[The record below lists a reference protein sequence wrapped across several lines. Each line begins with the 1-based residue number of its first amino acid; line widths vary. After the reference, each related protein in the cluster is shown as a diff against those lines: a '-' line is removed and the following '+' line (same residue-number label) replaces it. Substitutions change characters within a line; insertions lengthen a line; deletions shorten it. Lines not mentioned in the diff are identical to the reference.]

1 MKMKRLLIAVAL
13 ILTGALGTT
22 AQTKPA
28 TGSSDDEMKLMALNG
43 LREAEPSVA
52 VPQIEKLLASD
63 ASLNLK
69 RRALGI
75 LGDIDSTAAREAL
88 VRVARG
94 QSNPALQGDAIR
106 RLGDSGGADSL
117 AALADIYGNAANA
130 ETKKA
135 ILRAF
140 ANADDKTRVLNVAKN
155 EKDPALRAEAVRQL
169 GNMEARDELM
179 QLYGPETSIEVKG
192 QILRALGNCD
202 AADQI
207 GRILQ
212 NEGSLE
218 LRQAAVRALGNVD
231 AGRASEI
238 LAAQYDKEKD
248 PAVRQGILRAFANQD
263 NVKALIAVA
272 RKETDPELKKYAV
285 RQLSNMDSKEATDY
299 LMEILNK

>member
-1 MKMKRLLIAVAL
+1 MKRLLIAVAL
-13 ILTGALGTT
+13 ILAGALGTT

-28 TGSSDDEMKLMALNG
+28 TGSPDEDMKLMALNG

-52 VPQIEKLLASD
+52 VPQIEKVLASD

-75 LGDIDSTAAREAL
+75 LGDIDSPAAREAL
-88 VRVARG
+88 GRIARG
-94 QSNPALQGDAIR
+94 QSNPTLQGEAIR
-106 RLGDSGGADSL
+106 RLGDSGRSEAIGTL
-117 AALADIYGNAANA
+117 AEIYSSTASG
-130 ETKKA
+130 EIKRA

-140 ANADDKTRVLNVAKN
+140 ANADDKARVVNVAKN
-155 EKDPALRAEAVRQL
+155 EKDPVLRVEAVRQL
-169 GNMEARDELM
+169 GNMEARDELV

-202 AADQI
+202 AADQL
-207 GRILQ
+207 GQLLQ
-212 NEGSLE
+212 SETSAE

-231 AGRASEI
+231 AAHASTI

-248 PAVRQGILRAFANQD
+248 AAVRQGILRAFANQD

-272 RKETDPELKKYAV
+272 RKETDPELRKYAV